1 MKRAAISLVLLAGC
15 GGHVAPALNAAKV
28 SAIADVHADQVVSL
42 GDITYALGSQ
52 LAIARGDNVS
62 TFVAVDC
69 GGPCPARVWTSAAAV
84 DALDGDGK
92 WIVATRFD
100 GTLWHVRLDG
110 ELDPIA
116 SRFGIGDAAREPVRA
131 VAGAGSTV
139 AVLLD
144 HALVVTTDGHH
155 VTRFTLDTPYQ
166 RLAAARDRVALASE
180 SAIEVWDLAA
190 AKRQSFHVEHAMP
203 AFLAAETQDSRLVA
217 TAPGQVWIERDAKLQ
232 PLDAGGVTAAAVAG
246 TRVWIEVGKRLFIVS
261 DRAALDTTVASA
273 GNEPLFGAPNGDV
286 WIGAAGLRRYALGQS
301 EGGDQDWRTKV
312 QPIFQKVCA
321 HCHLPGGD
329 AGVDLSTAESWAAE
343 RAQIKDR
350 VLVDKTM
357 PPAGTDLDEADRATL
372 AGYLK

>member
-1 MKRAAISLVLLAGC
+1 MRYAWLIVAGC
-15 GGHVAPALNAAKV
+15 ASHAAPALNAAKV

-42 GDITYALGSQ
+42 GDITYALGTQ

-62 TFVAVDC
+62 TFVSVDC
-69 GGPCPARVWTSAAAV
+69 GQPCPAKVWTSAAAV

-116 SRFGIGDAAREPVRA
+116 SRFGVTEPVRA
-131 VAGAGSTV
+131 VAGSGATV
-139 AVLLD
+139 ALLLD
-144 HALVVTTDGHH
+144 HALLVTNDGHH
-155 VTRFTLDTPYQ
+155 VTRFALDTPYQ
-166 RLAAARDRVALASE
+166 RLAAAKDRVALASE
-180 SAIEVWDLAA
+180 SAIDVWDLAQG
-190 AKRQSFHVEHAMP
+190 KRQTFHVEHAMP
-203 AFLAAETQDSRLVA
+203 AFLAADSKDSRLVA
-217 TAPGQVWIERDAKLQ
+217 TAPGEVWIERDTKLQ
-232 PLDAGGVTAAAVAG
+232 PLDAGGITAAAVAG

-261 DRAALDTTVASA
+261 DHAALDTTVASA

-286 WIGAAGLRRYALGQS
+286 WIGAAGLRRYALGQTD
-301 EGGDQDWRTKV
+301 GDPDWRAKI

-329 AGVDLSTAESWAAE
+329 AGVDLSTPESWAAE

-357 PPAGTDLDEADRATL
+357 PPAGTDLDDTDRATL
-372 AGYLK
+372 AAYLK